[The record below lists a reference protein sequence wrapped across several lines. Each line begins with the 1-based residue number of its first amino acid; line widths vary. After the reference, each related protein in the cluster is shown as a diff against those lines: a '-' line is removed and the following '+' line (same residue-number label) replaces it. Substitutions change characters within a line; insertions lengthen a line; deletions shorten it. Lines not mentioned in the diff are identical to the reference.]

1 MDKTQN
7 QQSALLAIAVVLS
20 LGVGFAIGYQLGYD
34 NGASSM
40 HSMMH
45 SEMMDMSGMMGG
57 HGEKAAAAPATS
69 VGDAMKTID
78 AANSAHTH

>member
-1 MDKTQN
+1 MDKSQN

-20 LGVGFAIGYQLGYD
+20 LGVGFTIGYQLGYD

-45 SEMMDMSGMMGG
+45 SEMMDMKGMMG
-57 HGEKAAAAPATS
+57 HGAGESVQPDAS
-69 VGDAMKTID
+69 VGDAIKTID
-78 AANSAHTH
+78 AAHAH